1 MAQPAGVFV
10 TFSSRGLREDLENVI
25 YDISPTD
32 TPFMSMG
39 GRGNA
44 VAVNHE
50 WQTDALAANAT
61 NNHHEEGAT
70 LAAAEPA
77 ATTRVGNICQIS
89 LKTTLV
95 SGTLDAVS
103 KAGRKEELAYQM
115 SKRSKELKRDMETTM
130 CGTNQA
136 KTAMAADTTV
146 RKLGS
151 LATWVSTNV
160 SAGTGGS
167 GAGNGAARTD
177 AATSNR
183 RAFTE
188 TLLKAPILTAYENGA
203 DIKYIMMHPSQKQTF
218 SSFVGVG
225 GASGVSNYTDT
236 ADQRIIGGMDV
247 YVSDFG
253 EMAVVPN
260 RFQRDRDIYLLDP
273 EYYKTSYLR
282 PFFQREV
289 ASTSDGEQRAIVTEY
304 TLQVD
309 NEQALGAIYDL
320 TIPA

>member
-1 MAQPAGVFV
+1 MAQPTGVYV
-10 TFSSRGLREDLENVI
+10 TFSSKGLREDLENVI

-39 GRGNA
+39 SRSDA
-44 VAVNHE
+44 IAVNHE
-50 WQTDALAANAT
+50 WQTDALAAVA
-61 NNHHEEGAT
+61 NNFHEEGAT
-70 LAAAEPA
+70 LTAAEPT

-115 SKRSKELKRDMETTM
+115 SKRSKELKRDMERAM
-130 CGTNQA
+130 VGVNVA
-136 KTAMAADTTV
+136 KAAMAADSTV

-151 LATWVSTNV
+151 LTTWVNTNI
-160 SAGTGGS
+160 SKASDGAN
-167 GAGNGAARTD
+167 GAGAGAAGRTD
-177 AATSNR
+177 GTA

-188 TLLKAPILTAYENGA
+188 TLLKAAILSSYNEGA
-203 DIKYIMMHPSQKQTF
+203 DIKYLMMAPAQKQTF

-225 GASGVSNYTDT
+225 GSSGVSNFNDV

-260 RFQRDRDIYLLDP
+260 RFQRSRDVWLLDP
-273 EYYKTSYLR
+273 EYYGVAYLR

-289 ASTSDGEQRAIVTEY
+289 ASTSDGEQRAIIAEY
-304 TLQVD
+304 TLVVK
-309 NEQALGAIYDL
+309 NEKALAAVYDL
-320 TIPA
+320 S

>member
-1 MAQPAGVFV
+1 MAQATNSYV
-10 TFSSRGLREDLENVI
+10 TFTANGKREDLENVI

-39 GRGNA
+39 GRSDA
-44 VAVNHE
+44 TAVNHQ
-50 WQTDALAANAT
+50 WQTDSLAAPA
-61 NNHHEEGAT
+61 NNFHEEGAT
-70 LAAAEPA
+70 LPAAA
-77 ATTRVGNICQIS
+77 ATPTADANNICQIS

-115 SKRSKELKRDMETTM
+115 SKRSKELKRDMERAM
-130 CGTNQA
+130 VGVNVS
-136 KTAMAADTTV
+136 KTAATAVDTV

-151 LATWVSTNV
+151 LTSYVTTNI
-160 SAGTGGS
+160 SIGS
-167 GAGNGAARTD
+167 GGTAVGAGGNGAARTD
-177 AATSNR
+177 GTQ

-188 TLLKAPILTAYENGA
+188 ALLKASILLAYDEGA
-203 DIKYIMMHPSQKQTF
+203 DIKYMMMSPSKKQTF

-225 GASGVSNYTDT
+225 GAAGVSNFNDV

-260 RFQRDRDIYLLDP
+260 RFQRARDVWLLDP
-273 EYYKTSYLR
+273 EYYGTAYLR

-289 ASTSDGEQRAIVTEY
+289 ASTSDGEQRAIIAEY
-304 TLQVD
+304 TLVVK
-309 NEQALGAIYDL
+309 NEKALGAVYDL
-320 TIPA
+320 T

>member
-1 MAQPAGVFV
+1 MAQPTGVFV
-10 TFSSRGLREDLENVI
+10 TFSAKGLREDLENVI

-39 GRGNA
+39 GREDA

-50 WQTDALAANAT
+50 WQTDSLADAA
-61 NNHHEEGAT
+61 NNHHEEGVT
-70 LAAAEPA
+70 LTAAEPT
-77 ATTRVGNICQIS
+77 ATSRLGNICQIS

-115 SKRSKELKRDMETTM
+115 SKRAKELKRDMERAYV
-130 CGTNQA
+130 GVNQS
-136 KTAMAADTTV
+136 KTVMSADSTV

-151 LATWVSTNV
+151 LTSWVATNV
-160 SAGTGGS
+160 SAGSGGS
-167 GAGNGAARTD
+167 GAGNGTARTD
-177 AATSNR
+177 GTART
-183 RAFTE
+183 FTE
-188 TLLKAPILTAYENGA
+188 ALLKASILSAFDEGA
-203 DIKYIMMHPSQKQTF
+203 DIKYLMMAPSQKQTF

-225 GASGVSNYTDT
+225 ATGGASNRIEAS
-236 ADQRIIGGMDV
+236 DQRIIGGMDV

-260 RFQRDRDIYLLDP
+260 RFQRSRDVWLLDP
-273 EYYKTSYLR
+273 EYYAIAYLR

-289 ASTSDGEQRAIVTEY
+289 ASTSDGEQRAIIAEH
-304 TLQVD
+304 TLVVK
-309 NEQALGAIYDL
+309 NEKALGAVYDL
-320 TIPA
+320 S

>member
-1 MAQPAGVFV
+1 MAQPTGVYV
-10 TFSSRGLREDLENVI
+10 TYSAAGLREDLENVI

-39 GRGNA
+39 GRTDA

-50 WQTDALAANAT
+50 WQTDALAAASASNF
-61 NNHHEEGAT
+61 NEEGST
-70 LAAAEPA
+70 LAAAEPTP
-77 ATTRVGNICQIS
+77 TTRVGNICQIS

-115 SKRSKELKRDMETTM
+115 TKRASELKRDMETSLV
-130 CGTNQA
+130 GVNQS

-151 LATWVSTNV
+151 LSSWVTTNASV
-160 SAGTGGS
+160 GS
-167 GAGNGAARTD
+167 GGTAAGSGGNGTARTD
-177 AATSNR
+177 GTLR
-183 RAFTE
+183 TFTE
-188 TLLKAPILTAYENGA
+188 SLLKASILLAYDNGA
-203 DIKYIMMHPSQKQTF
+203 NTKYLMMAPSQKQTF

-225 GASGVSNYTDT
+225 GASGVSNFNDV
-236 ADQRIIGGMDV
+236 ADQRIIGGMDI

-260 RFQRDRDIYLLDP
+260 RFQRSRDVWLLDP
-273 EYYKTSYLR
+273 EYYGVAYLR
-282 PFFQREV
+282 PFSQREV
-289 ASTSDGEQRAIVTEY
+289 ASTSDGEQRAIIAEY
-304 TLQVD
+304 TLVCN
-309 NEQALGAIYDL
+309 NEKALGAVYDVN
-320 TIPA
+320 

>member
-1 MAQPAGVFV
+1 MAQPTGVFV
-10 TFSSRGLREDLENVI
+10 TFSSKGLREDLENVI

-39 GRGNA
+39 GRTDA
-44 VAVNHE
+44 IAVNHE
-50 WQTDALAANAT
+50 WQTDSLASAAN
-61 NNHHEEGAT
+61 NFHEEGST
-70 LAAAEPA
+70 LTAAEPA

-103 KAGRKEELAYQM
+103 KAGRQEELAYQM
-115 SKRSKELKRDMETTM
+115 SKRSKELKRDMERALV
-130 CGTNQA
+130 GVNVA
-136 KTAMAADTTV
+136 KTAMSADSTV

-151 LATWVSTNV
+151 LQTWVNTNI
-160 SAGTGGS
+160 SKASDGAN
-167 GAGNGAARTD
+167 GAGAGAATRTD
-177 AATSNR
+177 GTQR
-183 RAFTE
+183 TFTE
-188 TLLKAPILTAYENGA
+188 ALLKAAILSAYDEGA
-203 DIKYIMMHPSQKQTF
+203 DIQYLMMAPAQKQTF

-225 GASGVSNYTDT
+225 GSSGVSNFNDV

-260 RFQRDRDIYLLDP
+260 RLQRSRDVWLLDP
-273 EYYKTSYLR
+273 EYYGVAYLR

-289 ASTSDGEQRAIVTEY
+289 ASTSDGEQRAIIAEY
-304 TLQVD
+304 TLVCK
-309 NEQALGAIYDL
+309 NEKALGAVYDL
-320 TIPA
+320 S

>member
-1 MAQPAGVFV
+1 MAQPTGVFV
-10 TFSSRGLREDLENVI
+10 TFSAKGLREDLENVI

-39 GRGNA
+39 GREDA

-50 WQTDALAANAT
+50 WQTDSLADAADNFA
-61 NNHHEEGAT
+61 EEGST
-70 LAAAEPA
+70 LAAAEPT
-77 ATTRVGNICQIS
+77 ATSRLGNICQIS

-115 SKRSKELKRDMETTM
+115 SKRAKELKRDMERAYV
-130 CGTNQA
+130 GVNQT

-151 LATWVSTNV
+151 LSSWVATNV
-160 SAGTGGS
+160 SAGSGGS
-167 GAGNGAARTD
+167 GAGNGTARTD
-177 AATSNR
+177 GTPR
-183 RAFTE
+183 TFTE
-188 TLLKAPILTAYENGA
+188 SLLKASILSAFDEGA
-203 DIKYIMMHPSQKQTF
+203 DIKYLMMAPSQKQTF

-225 GASGVSNYTDT
+225 GASGVSNFNDIG
-236 ADQRIIGGMDV
+236 DQRIIGGMDV

-260 RFQRDRDIYLLDP
+260 RFQRSRDVWLLDP
-273 EYYKTSYLR
+273 EYYAIAYLR

-289 ASTSDGEQRAIVTEY
+289 ASTSDGEQRAIIAEH
-304 TLQVD
+304 TLVVK
-309 NEQALGAIYDL
+309 NEKALGAVYDL
-320 TIPA
+320 S

>member
-1 MAQPAGVFV
+1 MAQPTGVFV
-10 TFSSRGLREDLENVI
+10 TFSAKGLREDLENVI

-39 GRGNA
+39 GREDA

-50 WQTDALAANAT
+50 WQTDSLADAADNFA
-61 NNHHEEGAT
+61 EEGST
-70 LAAAEPA
+70 LAAAEPT
-77 ATTRVGNICQIS
+77 ATSRLGNICQIS

-115 SKRSKELKRDMETTM
+115 SKRAKELKRDMERAYV
-130 CGTNQA
+130 GVNQT

-151 LATWVSTNV
+151 LSSWVATNV
-160 SAGTGGS
+160 SAGSGGS

-177 AATSNR
+177 GTAPT
-183 RAFTE
+183 FTE
-188 TLLKAPILTAYENGA
+188 ALLKASILSAFDEGA
-203 DIKYIMMHPSQKQTF
+203 DIKYLMMAPSQKQTF

-225 GASGVSNYTDT
+225 GASGVSNYNDVG
-236 ADQRIIGGMDV
+236 DQRIIGGMDV

-260 RFQRDRDIYLLDP
+260 RFQRSRDVWLLDP
-273 EYYKTSYLR
+273 EYYAVAYLR

-289 ASTSDGEQRAIVTEY
+289 ASTSDGEQRAIIAEH
-304 TLQVD
+304 TLVVK
-309 NEQALGAIYDL
+309 NEKALGAVYDL
-320 TIPA
+320 S

>member
-1 MAQPAGVFV
+1 MAQPTGVYV
-10 TFSSRGLREDLENVI
+10 TISAKGIREDLENVI
-25 YDISPTD
+25 YDISPTE

-39 GRGNA
+39 GRGDA
-44 VAVNHE
+44 IAVNHE
-50 WQTDALAANAT
+50 WQTDALTAAAT
-61 NNHHEEGAT
+61 TNHHEEGST
-70 LAAAEPA
+70 LTAAEPS
-77 ATTRVGNICQIS
+77 ATTRLGNICQIS

-115 SKRSKELKRDMETTM
+115 SKRAKELKRDMESTLVGANT
-130 CGTNQA
+130 A
-136 KTAMAADTTV
+136 KTAMSADSTV

-151 LATWVSTNV
+151 LTSWVSTNV
-160 SAGTGGS
+160 SAGSGGS
-167 GAGNGAARTD
+167 GAGAGAARTD
-177 AATSNR
+177 GTQ

-188 TLLKAPILTAYENGA
+188 TLLKAVILTSYNNGA
-203 DIKYIMMHPSQKQTF
+203 DIKYLMMAPAQKQTF

-225 GASGVSNYTDT
+225 GASGVSNFVDV
-236 ADQRIIGGMDV
+236 ADQRIVGGMDV

-260 RFQRDRDIYLLDP
+260 RLQRSRDVWLLDP
-273 EYYKTSYLR
+273 EYYKLAYLR

-289 ASTSDGEQRAIVTEY
+289 ASTSDGEQRAIITEY

-309 NEQALGAIYDL
+309 NEKAHGAVYDL
-320 TIPA
+320 S

>member
-1 MAQPAGVFV
+1 MAQPTGVYV

-39 GRGNA
+39 SRSDA
-44 VAVNHE
+44 VAVSHE
-50 WQTDALAANAT
+50 WQTDSLAAVA
-61 NNHHEEGAT
+61 NNFHEEGAT
-70 LAAAEPA
+70 LTAAEPT
-77 ATTRVGNICQIS
+77 ATTRVGNVCQIS

-115 SKRSKELKRDMETTM
+115 SKRSKELKRDMERAM
-130 CGTNQA
+130 VGVNVA
-136 KTAMAADTTV
+136 KAAMAADTTV

-151 LATWVSTNV
+151 LTTWVNTNI
-160 SAGTGGS
+160 SKASDGAN
-167 GAGNGAARTD
+167 GAGAGAAVRTD
-177 AATSNR
+177 GTA

-188 TLLKAPILTAYENGA
+188 ALLKAAILSSYNEGA
-203 DIKYIMMHPSQKQTF
+203 DIKYLMMAPAQKQTF

-225 GASGVSNYTDT
+225 GSAGVSNFNDV

-260 RFQRDRDIYLLDP
+260 RFQRSRDVWLLDP
-273 EYYKTSYLR
+273 EYYGVAYLR

-289 ASTSDGEQRAIVTEY
+289 ASTSDGEQRAIIAEY
-304 TLQVD
+304 TLVCK
-309 NEQALGAIYDL
+309 NEKALAAVYDL
-320 TIPA
+320 S

>member
-1 MAQPAGVFV
+1 MAQPTGVFV
-10 TFSSRGLREDLENVI
+10 TFSSKGLREDLENVI

-39 GRGNA
+39 GRTDA
-44 VAVNHE
+44 IAVNHE
-50 WQTDALAANAT
+50 WQTDSLASAG
-61 NNHHEEGAT
+61 NNFHEEGST
-70 LAAAEPA
+70 LTAAEPA

-103 KAGRKEELAYQM
+103 KAGRQEELAYQM
-115 SKRSKELKRDMETTM
+115 SKRSKELKRDMERALV
-130 CGTNQA
+130 GVNVA
-136 KTAMAADTTV
+136 KTAMSADSTV

-151 LATWVSTNV
+151 LTTWVNTNI
-160 SAGTGGS
+160 SKASDGAN
-167 GAGNGAARTD
+167 GAGAGAATRTD
-177 AATSNR
+177 GTQR
-183 RAFTE
+183 TFTE
-188 TLLKAPILTAYENGA
+188 ALLKAAILSAYDEGA
-203 DIKYIMMHPSQKQTF
+203 DIQYLMMAPAQKQTF

-225 GASGVSNYTDT
+225 GSSGVSNFNDV

-260 RFQRDRDIYLLDP
+260 RLQRSRDVWLLDP
-273 EYYKTSYLR
+273 EYYGVAYLR

-289 ASTSDGEQRAIVTEY
+289 ASTSDGEQRAIIAEY
-304 TLQVD
+304 TLVCK
-309 NEQALGAIYDL
+309 NEKALGAVYDL
-320 TIPA
+320 S

>member
-1 MAQPAGVFV
+1 MAQPTGIYVS
-10 TFSSRGLREDLENVI
+10 FSARGLREDLENVI

-39 GRGNA
+39 GRGDA
-44 VAVNHE
+44 IAVNHE
-50 WQTDALAANAT
+50 WQTDALAANVAT
-61 NNHHEEGAT
+61 NFHEEGVT
-70 LAAAEPA
+70 LTAAEPA
-77 ATTRVGNICQIS
+77 ATTRLGNICQIS

-130 CGTNQA
+130 AGTNQA

-151 LATWVSTNV
+151 LASWVSTNV
-160 SAGTGGS
+160 SAGTGGA
-167 GAGNGAARTD
+167 GAGAGAARTD
-177 AATSNR
+177 ATAGNM

-203 DIKYIMMHPSQKQTF
+203 DTKYIMMHPSQKQTF
-218 SSFVGVG
+218 SNFVGVG
-225 GASGVSNYTDT
+225 GASGVSNFTDV

-253 EMAVVPN
+253 EMSVVPN
-260 RFQRDRDIYLLDP
+260 RFQRERDVWLLDP
-273 EYYKTSYLR
+273 EYYQTSYLR

-289 ASTSDGEQRAIVTEY
+289 ASTSDGEQRAIICEY

-309 NEQALGAIYDL
+309 NEKALGAVYDL
-320 TIPA
+320 T

>member
-1 MAQPAGVFV
+1 MAQPTGVYV
-10 TFSSRGLREDLENVI
+10 TYSAAGLREDLENVI

-39 GRGNA
+39 GRSDA
-44 VAVNHE
+44 IAVNHE
-50 WQTDALAANAT
+50 WQTDS
-61 NNHHEEGAT
+61 
-70 LAAAEPA
+70 LAAAVATNYNEEGQTLTAAEPS
-77 ATTRVGNICQIS
+77 ATTRLGNICQIS

-115 SKRSKELKRDMETTM
+115 SKRAKELKRDMETTLV
-130 CGTNQA
+130 GANTA
-136 KTAMAADTTV
+136 KTAMSADTTV
-146 RKLGS
+146 RQLGS
-151 LATWVSTNV
+151 LPAWVTTNV
-160 SAGTGGS
+160 SIGS
-167 GAGNGAARTD
+167 GGTAPGSAGAGAARTD
-177 AATSNR
+177 GTQR
-183 RAFTE
+183 TFTE
-188 TLLKAPILTAYENGA
+188 ALLKASILLAYNNGA
-203 DIKYIMMHPSQKQTF
+203 DVKYIMMAPSQKQTF

-225 GASGVSNYTDT
+225 GASGVSNFNDV

-260 RFQRDRDIYLLDP
+260 RFQRSRDCWLIDP
-273 EYYKTSYLR
+273 EYYKLAYLR

-289 ASTSDGEQRAIVTEY
+289 ASTSDGEQRAIIVEY

-309 NEQALGAIYDL
+309 NEKALGAVYDL
-320 TIPA
+320 S